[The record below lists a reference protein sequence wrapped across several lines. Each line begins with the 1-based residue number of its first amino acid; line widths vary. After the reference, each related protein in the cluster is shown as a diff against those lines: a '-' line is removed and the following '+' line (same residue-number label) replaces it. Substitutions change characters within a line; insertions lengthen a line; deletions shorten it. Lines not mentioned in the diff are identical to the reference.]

1 MEREIFSAKRKRE
14 REKMYKE
21 LIISTVV
28 ILLVI
33 CANSITQSY
42 TKEAVEL
49 LDEKL
54 MELEDGIKEE
64 QMQEELQYKM
74 NEVMDNWKE
83 KYNKL
88 AYFIEH
94 NELEKV
100 ETELTSLRANIDE
113 EQYEEA
119 VTSLEKGIF
128 ILNHIKEKFR
138 LDMKNIF

>member
-1 MEREIFSAKRKRE
+1 
-14 REKMYKE
+14 MYKE
-21 LIISTVV
+21 LIISAVV

-49 LDEKL
+49 MDEKL
-54 MELEDGIKEE
+54 MELEDSIKQE
-64 QMQEELQYKM
+64 QIQEELQYKM

-100 ETELTSLRANIDE
+100 ETELISLKASIDE

-119 VTSLEKGIF
+119 VTSLEKSTF

>member
-1 MEREIFSAKRKRE
+1 
-14 REKMYKE
+14 MYKE

-33 CANSITQSY
+33 CVNSITQSY
-42 TKEAVEL
+42 TKESVEL
-49 LDEKL
+49 MDEKL
-54 MELEDGIKEE
+54 MELEDRIKEE

-119 VTSLEKGIF
+119 VTSLEKSIFILNHIKEKLF